1 LLPHEGQGFGAF
13 YRLSKDIDP
22 DLIRITGY
30 GVDETP
36 PGTTG
41 GENSDS
47 RTLQTDCG
55 ILLWEEEDG
64 PSDIY
69 FEYMVDTAGAASGS
83 PVIWEGT
90 SVSLGIHEA
99 GGCLEGPIP
108 AGNKGTSFENDI
120 LEVALQNYSGPNRIY
135 VDGGCP
141 GIVELGTV
149 LRPFRTVAVAAGFVP
164 AGGTLSIVNGVYSE
178 AVTLDTPMTIATPV
192 GPVIIG
198 EFSLHEH

>member
-13 YRLSKDIDP
+13 YRLSKDFAP
-22 DLIRITGY
+22 DLVRITGY

-55 ILLWEEEDG
+55 VLLWEVEDG
-64 PSDIY
+64 ASDVY
-69 FEYMVDTAGAASGS
+69 FEYMADTEGAASGS
-83 PVIWEGT
+83 PIIWEGT

-99 GGCLEGPIP
+99 GGCIEGPLP
-108 AGNKGTSFENDI
+108 VGNKGTSFENDT
-120 LEVALQNYSGPNRIY
+120 LEFALQNYSGPNRIY
-135 VDGGCP
+135 VDGGAP
-141 GIVELGTV
+141 SLIEQGTV
-149 LRPFRTVAVAAGFVP
+149 LRPFKTVAAAAGFVP
-164 AGGTLSIVNGVYSE
+164 TGGTLSIVNGVYSE
-178 AVTLDTPMTIATPV
+178 AVTLSTAMTIATPV

-198 EFSLHEH
+198 E